1 MSSSNHR
8 QTRAIVGMG
17 ALSSV
22 GSNVAEVFEAVC
34 SGRTGLA
41 ELRRFDTAAYR
52 TTNAYPI
59 DNEPDRMGA
68 ASEWLCQ
75 VVADAALD
83 AGLGE
88 DLSDIPVIVGTGLR
102 ELRSVELAWRS
113 DVSPPALDFGPA
125 LRERFGCSEVHT
137 WSNACSAS
145 LYALALGDD
154 LLTLERADAV
164 IVAGVDTIT
173 ESMFAS
179 LDTVQPSVKALRP
192 FAEGH
197 KGVLMGDGAAAV
209 VLRRSGHALAWL
221 RGVAINCDAHH
232 VTAPDPVGIR
242 TAIRDAHD
250 LSSVRPEHIDLVVAH
265 GTGTQLNDSAEATAL
280 SEVFA
285 GFSPFVTAV
294 KSMLGHTSGSSG
306 LLSLVIAVE
315 AMRSGRI
322 PPIPGLEQPMTEAS
336 SLKLAGAE
344 IVGAQL
350 DIAQVNAFGF
360 GGVNA
365 VAVVERAR

>member
-1 MSSSNHR
+1 MTSSNP
-8 QTRAIVGMG
+8 QARAIVGMG

-22 GSNVAEVFEAVC
+22 GHNVAKTFEAVC
-34 SGRTGLA
+34 RGNTGLA
-41 ELRRFDTAAYR
+41 DLRRFETAAYR

-59 DNEPDRMGA
+59 FNEPDRMGA

-75 VVADAALD
+75 VVADAAWE
-83 AGLGE
+83 AGLGD
-88 DLSDIPVIVGTGLR
+88 DLSDIPVLVGTGLR
-102 ELRSVELAWRS
+102 ELRSIELAWQN

-125 LRERFGCSEVHT
+125 LRERFGCTEVHT

-154 LLTLERADAV
+154 LLTLGRADSV

-192 FAEGH
+192 FAQGH

-209 VLRRSGHALAWL
+209 VLRRSGNALAWL

-250 LSSVRPEHIDLVVAH
+250 LSSVRPEQIDMVVAH

-280 SEVFA
+280 SEVF
-285 GFSPFVTAV
+285 GELSPFVTAV

-322 PPIPGLEQPMTEAS
+322 PPIPGLEQPMAEAS
-336 SLKLAGAE
+336 SLNLA
-344 IVGAQL
+344 VGGMIDVQL